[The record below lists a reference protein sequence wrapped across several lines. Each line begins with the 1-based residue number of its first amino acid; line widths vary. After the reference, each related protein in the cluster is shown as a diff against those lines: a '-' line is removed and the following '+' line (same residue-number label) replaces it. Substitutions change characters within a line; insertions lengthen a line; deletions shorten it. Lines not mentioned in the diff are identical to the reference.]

1 MSGSNQISR
10 RDFIKVTTGIIG
22 GIIGIGVGVPAVGYL
37 LQPAFRN
44 DTAEAWIPIGKL
56 DSFPVGV
63 PTPFSFTRTKINGW
77 EKTATSYGGYVLR
90 KSEDPQDMLILSS
103 RCTHL
108 SCRVNW
114 NQDAKVYICPCHDA
128 KFSEEGA
135 VLAGPP
141 PRPLDRFTQ
150 FKVDEESNLLIF
162 FSEKQ
167 QGG

>member
-37 LQPAFRN
+37 LQPAFRKA
-44 DTAEAWIPIGKL
+44 TAEAWIPIGKL

-114 NQDAKVYICPCHDA
+114 NPDAKVYTCPCHDA